1 MGINLRGSFTIRHG
15 STVVVSQEGESEIQ
29 MTVSTGSQNSSETT
43 AGFDKTGRRDIV
55 ERGIQEPNPEALFMD
70 GLDDAIIG
78 IGNQYSHPPV
88 VVYDEGRIIACLT
101 IDQGFSYEEAWEW
114 YGFNIAGAWVGENTP
129 IIVVGLDA
137 LEEQL

>member
-15 STVVVSQEGESEIQ
+15 STVVVSQEGEPEIQ
-29 MTVSTGSQNSSETT
+29 MTVSTDSESSSKTT
-43 AGFDKTGRRDIV
+43 AGFDRRDVV
-55 ERGIQEPNPEALFMD
+55 ERGLEELNPEALFMD
-70 GLDDAIIG
+70 GLDDAI

>member
-1 MGINLRGSFTIRHG
+1 MGINLRGSFTIRHV
-15 STVVVSQEGESEIQ
+15 STVVVSQEGEPEIQ
-29 MTVSTGSQNSSETT
+29 MTVSTDSESSSKTT
-43 AGFDKTGRRDIV
+43 AGFDRRDVV
-55 ERGIQEPNPEALFMD
+55 ERGLEELNPEALFMD